1 MRRHEFDPLSFVF
14 GAVIAAI
21 GIAFLTGHVDLT
33 DLRLTWVWPIPIMVL
48 GLLMLVS
55 ARRREQPRTEPADS
69 KDSKDSDEETDA
81 GTATHEADEARA

>member
-48 GLLMLVS
+48 GLL
-55 ARRREQPRTEPADS
+55 RRL
-69 KDSKDSDEETDA
+69 
-81 GTATHEADEARA
+81 RA